1 ADRERGVLVGATLVT
16 PRAGE
21 ILGELVV
28 AVKVGTPV
36 RTLADVVHP
45 YPAFNRILG
54 AAFGQLAS
62 KVA

>member
-1 ADRERGVLVGATLVT
+1 MKRHSPWRRLARRVRTCDSLRSSQPL
-16 PRAGE
+16 
-21 ILGELVV
+21 
-28 AVKVGTPV
+28 

>member
-1 ADRERGVLVGATLVT
+1 VGATLVT

-54 AAFGQLAS
+54 AAFGQLAF